1 ALRIIFPRPEFFFR
15 KIENAWHKIAVCSA
29 RRENFYVPEATTTP
43 RSNSG
48 VFARARFGG
57 GATAVYSL
65 GETMI
70 GALWARAYLSTKNVA
85 PLAWACFLAHSS
97 KVGGRP
103 ASSRSAS
110 ASGHPFSRMQRARI
124 SLVEDTNETD
134 LQSVWP
140 LRMC

>member
-1 ALRIIFPRPEFFFR
+1 MSTIAAPENLGRPDLPRVQFGRNYSALRIIFPRPEFFFR

-70 GALWARAYLSTKNVA
+70 GALWAR
-85 PLAWACFLAHSS
+85 
-97 KVGGRP
+97 
-103 ASSRSAS
+103 
-110 ASGHPFSRMQRARI
+110 
-124 SLVEDTNETD
+124 
-134 LQSVWP
+134 
-140 LRMC
+140 